1 MNHDLVKVLESRLG
15 KDLPGESS
23 HQKMMSYDRP
33 TAAEAFKHKIPPRKS
48 GVLLLLYPKAGEMHT
63 VFIKRP
69 SYQGVHSAQIS
80 FPGGRF
86 EAVDSDLRETALRE
100 AEEEVGVNRGH
111 VKVIGQL
118 SELYIP
124 PSNFLVYPS
133 VGLIDYEPQF
143 IPQEREVD
151 QIIESRVESIIHEDT
166 IEQRD
171 IFIKNY
177 NRHITVPTFQV
188 QGHTIWGAT
197 AMILAEFKDLV
208 LK

>member
-1 MNHDLVKVLESRLG
+1 MNHDLVKVLESKLG
-15 KDLPGESS
+15 KDLPGETS
-23 HQKMMSYDRP
+23 HQKMMSYSRP
-33 TAAEAFKHKIPPRKS
+33 TAAEAFKHKVPPRQS

-69 SYQGVHSAQIS
+69 SYEGVHSAQIS
-80 FPGGRF
+80 FPGGRH
-86 EAVDSDLRETALRE
+86 EPGDSDLKETALRE
-100 AEEEVGVNRGH
+100 AEEEVGVKRSDI
-111 VKVIGQL
+111 KIIGQL

-133 VGLIDYEPQF
+133 VGMIDYEPQF
-143 IPQEREVD
+143 VPEEREVD
-151 QIIESRVESIIHEDT
+151 QIIESSLQTIISEET
-166 IEQRD
+166 IEERE

-177 NRHITVPTFQV
+177 NRHIVAPTFQI

-208 LK
+208 LE

>member
-15 KDLPGESS
+15 KDLPGETS
-23 HQKMMSYDRP
+23 HQKMMSYSRP
-33 TAAEAFKHKIPPRKS
+33 TAAEAFKHKVPPRQS

-69 SYQGVHSAQIS
+69 SYEGVHSAQIS
-80 FPGGRF
+80 FPGGRH
-86 EAVDSDLRETALRE
+86 EPGDSDLKETALRE
-100 AEEEVGVNRGH
+100 AEEEVGVKRSDI
-111 VKVIGQL
+111 KIIGQL

-133 VGLIDYEPQF
+133 VGMIEYEPRF
-143 IPQEREVD
+143 VPEEREVD
-151 QIIESRVESIIHEDT
+151 QIIESSLQTIISDET
-166 IEQRD
+166 IEERE

-177 NRHITVPTFQV
+177 NRHIVAPTFQI

-197 AMILAEFKDLV
+197 AMILAEFKDLIV
-208 LK
+208 E

>member
-1 MNHDLVKVLESRLG
+1 MNHDLLKELESRLR

-23 HQKMMSYDRP
+23 HQKMMSYSRP
-33 TAAEAFKHKIPPRKS
+33 TAAEAFKHKVPPRQS

-69 SYQGVHSAQIS
+69 SYEGVHSAQIS
-80 FPGGRF
+80 FPGGRH
-86 EAVDSDLRETALRE
+86 EPGDSDLKETALRE
-100 AEEEVGVNRGH
+100 AEEEVGVRSSDI
-111 VKVIGQL
+111 KIIGQL

-133 VGLIDYEPQF
+133 VGTIDYEPEF
-143 IPQEREVD
+143 VPEEREVD
-151 QIIESRVESIIHEDT
+151 QIIESSVESIIREET
-166 IEQRD
+166 IEQRE

-177 NRHITVPTFQV
+177 NRHIVAPTFQI

-208 LK
+208 LG